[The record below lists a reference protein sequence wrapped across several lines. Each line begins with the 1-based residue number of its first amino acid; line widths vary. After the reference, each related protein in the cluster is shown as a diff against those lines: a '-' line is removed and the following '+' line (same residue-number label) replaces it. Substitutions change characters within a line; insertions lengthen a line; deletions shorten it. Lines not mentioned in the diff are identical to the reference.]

1 MCKRDQQPPQSTL
14 TNDAV
19 RHLVQRMGEAAQ
31 DFLAALSTDQRATAQ
46 LEFAD
51 QEERTTWH
59 YTPVDRKGL
68 PFTQMDRQQQRA
80 AQALV
85 ATGLSRSGYVTASTI
100 MGIETTLDFLEGW
113 KRPNGG
119 RDSRL
124 YYLSIFGTPD
134 TTGAW
139 GWRFE
144 GHHIS
149 LNYTVV
155 DGQIVAPTP
164 TFFGSNP
171 AEAPLADNYSLRP
184 LAAVEDLGR
193 ELMHALTAEQRTK
206 VLLTSKAPLD
216 IVGLN
221 RPYLKEGMLPAFTPG
236 LDEGV
241 AVNYEFPSLDR
252 LVNERGFTMAELEAV
267 RCGSTAKG
275 LASAEMSAAQQE
287 ILHALIGSYLHK
299 MPDALAEIEF
309 KQLEARGLDQLHF
322 AWAGGIERREGHYYR
337 IQGPRFLVEYDNTQ
351 NDANHIHSVWRDP
364 ENDFGA
370 NLLAHHYATA
380 H

>member
-1 MCKRDQQPPQSTL
+1 MCDIQNNIPTGRV
-14 TNDAV
+14 AAE
-19 RHLVQRMGEAAQ
+19 LVQRMGEAAQ
-31 DFLAALSTDQRATAQ
+31 NFLAGLSTDQRATAQ
-46 LEFAD
+46 LDFAD
-51 QEERTTWH
+51 SEERTTWH
-59 YTPVDRKGL
+59 YTPVPRKGL
-68 PFTQMDRQQQRA
+68 PFTQMDRTQQRL

-85 ATGLSRSGYVTASTI
+85 ATGLSRTGYVTASTI
-100 MGIETTLDFLEGW
+100 MGIETTLDFIEGW
-113 KRPNGG
+113 KRPDGG

-134 TTGAW
+134 NTGAW

-149 LNYTVV
+149 LNYTIVN
-155 DGQIVAPTP
+155 GQIVAPTP

-193 ELMHALTAEQRTK
+193 ELVHAFSDEQMAE
-206 VLLTSKAPLD
+206 VLLHPVAPLD
-216 IVGLN
+216 IVSLN
-221 RPYLKEGMLPAFTPG
+221 RPYLKEGMLPAFTAG

-241 AVNYEFPSLDR
+241 AVNYEFPALDA
-252 LVNERGFTMAELEAV
+252 LVKRGIPMDAMETV
-267 RCGSTAKG
+267 RVGSTPKGLSTAKMNG
-275 LASAEMSAAQQE
+275 DQKELLQ
-287 ILHALIGSYLHK
+287 ALIGAYLNK
-299 MPDALAEIEF
+299 MPAELAEIEL
-309 KQLEARGLDQLHF
+309 KQLEARGLEHLHF
-322 AWAGGIERREGHYYR
+322 AWAGGLERRQGHYYR

-364 ENDFGA
+364 EDDFGA
-370 NLLAHHYATA
+370 QILANHYATS